1 MAETRF
7 ETQGAVLL
15 AQSGGCAVWQFRSE
29 TGDVKLDLR
38 LRHTGTFRFPS
49 HHYHGLTIAFDRNIA
64 CRALPQALK
73 DFPVTPETIIAR
85 WALGACPRV
94 LHGADPLVHLFGELY
109 RVLAQIRIP
118 YFKVKILELLL
129 CLDAMAIPADETTPP
144 YFHRAQVEKIEAIRR
159 FLTEHV
165 AEHFTQE
172 SLSTRFG
179 IPLTPMKQCF
189 RSVYGAAIGTW
200 LTNYR
205 MDLAAELL
213 VQRQTLRIAEI
224 GGMVGYDNAGKF
236 TEAFKRVMH
245 CTPSEYRKERG
256 NTYSVACFDIRHP
269 STFCVRPL

>member
-7 ETQGAVLL
+7 ETQRAVLL
-15 AQSGGCAVWQFRSE
+15 APGDDLLAYTE
-29 TGDVKLDLR
+29 AGDVKLDLR

-85 WALGACPRV
+85 WALGPCPRV
-94 LHGADPLVHLFGELY
+94 LHGADPLEHLFGELY
-109 RVLAQIRIP
+109 RVPAQIRIP

-129 CLDAMAIPADETTPP
+129 CLDAMAVPADETTPP

-269 STFCVRPL
+269 STFCIRPL